1 MARIPEVIKDYV
13 IFKKVII
20 HPLPNYT
27 DNLHETEPKAIT
39 LISFDER
46 S

>member
-1 MARIPEVIKDYV
+1 MARIPGVIKDSM
-13 IFKKVII
+13 IFKKAII

-27 DNLHETEPKAIT
+27 DNLQATEPKAIT